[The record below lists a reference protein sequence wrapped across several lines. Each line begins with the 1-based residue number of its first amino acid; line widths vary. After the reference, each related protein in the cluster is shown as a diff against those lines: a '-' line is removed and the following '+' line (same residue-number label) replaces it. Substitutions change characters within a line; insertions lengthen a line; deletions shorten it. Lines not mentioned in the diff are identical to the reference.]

1 MLSKLILLFV
11 IVPLV
16 ELALLIEIGQQIGLT
31 STLGL
36 VILTG
41 IAGAYLA
48 RSQGFYIF
56 TQIQAELQQGRL
68 PAESLFDGLLILVGG
83 LLLLTPGILTDILG
97 FLLLIPA
104 SRFVIKNFLK
114 KKLQA
119 KIESGEIQ
127 SNSWFF

>member
-1 MLSKLILLFV
+1 MLSKLILIFV

-16 ELALLIEIGQQIGLT
+16 ELALLIEIGQQIGLE

-48 RSQGFYIF
+48 RSQGFFIF

-83 LLLLTPGILTDILG
+83 LLLLTPGILTDVIG
-97 FLLLIPA
+97 FLLLVPG
-104 SRFVIKNFLK
+104 SRLVIKNFLK

-119 KIESGEIQ
+119 KIESGEIH